1 MDDLQKA
8 AISLHYEAPLL
19 SSYNQKTG
27 TFQQI
32 LTPEPILLKVD
43 SPTDTGVL
51 LIGIAGIVSSL
62 LVGLFTYRVQR
73 NQIKANISQLRHH
86 WRNEL
91 RDTASEFLQC
101 VTALVTGVKISKEFS
116 KSDERQRLW
125 SSALR
130 LQIKMNL
137 LITRQGAL
145 ERGIVMMSQ
154 DLLISAQKFKH
165 GEEPKKIYVMMS
177 HLEDLIRGQL
187 QNAWLDIQDD
197 LGLSSFWERFNRKRR
212 ERARDRKKNSGS
224 GRSVRLRVK
233 PPIVH
238 GTPLR

>member
-1 MDDLQKA
+1 MDDLEKA
-8 AISLHYEAPLL
+8 ASSLHYEAPML

-32 LTPEPILLKVD
+32 LTPDPILLKVD

-91 RDTASEFLQC
+91 RDTASEFLQS
-101 VTALVTGVKISKEFS
+101 VSSLVTGVQNSEQFS
-116 KSDERQRLW
+116 KSARRQELW
-125 SSALR
+125 STALR

-137 LITRQGAL
+137 LITRQGVL
-145 ERGIVMMSQ
+145 ERGIVQMSQ
-154 DLLISAQKFKH
+154 DVLISAQKFKH
-165 GEEPKKIYVMMS
+165 GEDPKKIYLTMS
-177 HLEDLIRGQL
+177 HLEDLVRDQL

-197 LGLSSFWERFNRKRR
+197 LGLSSFWEKFNRKRR
-212 ERARDRKKNSGS
+212 ERSRDRAKKIQLIVDRR
-224 GRSVRLRVK
+224 RSSV
-233 PPIVH
+233 
-238 GTPLR
+238 

>member
-1 MDDLQKA
+1 MDDLEKA
-8 AISLHYEAPLL
+8 AGSLHYEAPLL

-51 LIGIAGIVSSL
+51 LIGIAGIFSSL

-73 NQIKANISQLRHH
+73 NQIRANVSQLRHH

-91 RDTASEFLQC
+91 RDTASEFLQSITAM
-101 VTALVTGVKISKEFS
+101 VTEVKGDANFAGS
-116 KSDERQRLW
+116 SDHFGLW
-125 SSALR
+125 SEALK

-137 LITRQGAL
+137 LITRRGVL
-145 ERGIVMMSQ
+145 ERAVVQMSE
-154 DLLISAQKFKH
+154 DVLVSAQEFKH
-165 GEEPKKIYVMMS
+165 GQSSDELFETMS
-177 HLEDLIRGQL
+177 HLEDLIRDQL

-197 LGLSSFWERFNRKRR
+197 LGLSGFWERFNRKRR
-212 ERARDRKKNSGS
+212 ERSRDRDQNSG
-224 GRSVRLRVK
+224 
-233 PPIVH
+233 
-238 GTPLR
+238 

>member
-1 MDDLQKA
+1 MDDLKKA
-8 AISLHYEAPLL
+8 AGSLHYDAPML

-51 LIGIAGIVSSL
+51 LIGIAGIFSSL

-91 RDTASEFLQC
+91 RDTASEFLQT
-101 VTALVTGVKISKEFS
+101 VTALVTEVKNKKDFV
-116 KSDERQRLW
+116 KSPRRFELW
-125 SSALR
+125 SHALK
-130 LQIKMNL
+130 LQTKMNL
-137 LITRQGAL
+137 LITRKGVL
-145 ERGIVMMSQ
+145 ERGVVQMSE
-154 DLLISAQKFKH
+154 DVLIGAQEFKH
-165 GEEPKKIYVMMS
+165 GDKTEDLFKTMS
-177 HLEDLIRGQL
+177 HLEDLIRDQL

-197 LGLSSFWERFNRKRR
+197 LGLSSFWERFNRRRR
-212 ERARDRKKNSGS
+212 ERSRNRTQD
-224 GRSVRLRVK
+224 
-233 PPIVH
+233 PD
-238 GTPLR
+238 